1 LYSDLRAEK
10 EAEELRAKS
19 KSARE
24 YESILPIAPY
34 LVIPKIMWLRNHFP
48 RFNEIY
54 KIAHENDFYSMLLT
68 GEIATS
74 PNIAGKSHVDIM
86 KEKYIE
92 EAYLDVGIDIDIM
105 PEVRPVGDV
114 IGYVTKKASEK
125 TGLPEGILVIN
136 GVTDSSAGD
145 IATGTLDVG
154 VLNTT
159 IGTTLV
165 VHGIVDKISPDPLKR
180 IYYKAY
186 LSKRYLVG
194 GATNA
199 GTIPIDATSKLFNM
213 PIQQLEKLAAEVP
226 PGSDGLIT
234 QPQWIGTRI
243 PESNPNMLGFFV
255 GVHEKNFTI
264 GHIYRSILEGNAFI
278 LDLIL
283 DIVEEVTTVKMR
295 EIRTSGGGAKSELF
309 NQIVADTT
317 QKIVKVV
324 EESEPVIG
332 SSILALWGVNKKRDV
347 SEIADRIVK
356 IKKIFYPN
364 ENNKTVYERNK
375 ELLLKVMKQL
385 SLVF

>member
-1 LYSDLRAEK
+1 LKKIEKINDVEAVCIDATSGTIIPIDKNFKPIYKALLYSDLRAEK

-54 KIAHENDFYSMLLT
+54 KITHENDFYSMLLT
-68 GEIATS
+68 REIATS

-125 TGLPEGILVIN
+125 TGLPEGIPVIN

-186 LSKRYLVG
+186 LSKG
-194 GATNA
+194 
-199 GTIPIDATSKLFNM
+199 I
-213 PIQQLEKLAAEVP
+213 
-226 PGSDGLIT
+226 
-234 QPQWIGTRI
+234 
-243 PESNPNMLGFFV
+243 
-255 GVHEKNFTI
+255 
-264 GHIYRSILEGNAFI
+264 
-278 LDLIL
+278 
-283 DIVEEVTTVKMR
+283 
-295 EIRTSGGGAKSELF
+295 
-309 NQIVADTT
+309 
-317 QKIVKVV
+317 
-324 EESEPVIG
+324 
-332 SSILALWGVNKKRDV
+332 
-347 SEIADRIVK
+347 
-356 IKKIFYPN
+356 
-364 ENNKTVYERNK
+364 
-375 ELLLKVMKQL
+375 
-385 SLVF
+385 